1 MKYVKR
7 IDEKRLSSDQKKYLE
22 DFVNGEVGT
31 GVAADIGQRLKP
43 EFAVDRGDRKVIEAP
58 DNAAAIIMDNNPKYA
73 SKGGDFASRIAIV
86 AGVKGHKLN
95 GDEIV
100 DELSPIDDAA
110 GVYILQKDD
119 PQAFFGRQ
127 TLVNPGIINTNEN
140 IKPEDAIDKAKSHV
154 TAYADTIQLVA
165 RNGGVNLYAGGI
177 DKTLSNG
184 VDNVGALGV
193 NLIYGNKIEKDQDSE
208 FSLQGIVKVD
218 NLERVL
224 KEITQTRRDQVVS
237 SFELALARPDVLFN
251 PVIWKEL
258 INLATNY
265 INTVSSEL
273 NSTILSK
280 GYIGSRWNKTN

>member
-1 MKYVKR
+1 MAYVKR
-7 IDEKRLSSDQKKYLE
+7 IDENRLSTEQRDLLKEANKGQ
-22 DFVNGEVGT
+22 VGT
-31 GVAADIGQRLKP
+31 GVAGDAGQRLKP
-43 EFAVDRGDRKVIEAP
+43 EYAERTDRRVMQAP
-58 DNAAAIIMDNNPKYA
+58 DNAAAIIMDNNPRYA
-73 SKGGDFASRIAIV
+73 SKGGDFASRISIV

-95 GDEIV
+95 GDSEI

-119 PQAFFGRQ
+119 PQEFFERQ
-127 TLVNPGIINTNEN
+127 TLVNPGIINAVEGT
-140 IKPEDAIDKAKSHV
+140 KPEDAIDKAKSHV

-177 DKTLSNG
+177 DRTLSNG
-184 VDNVGALGV
+184 IDNVGALGV
-193 NLIYGNKIEKDQDSE
+193 NLIYGNKVEKDPDSE

-218 NLERVL
+218 SLERVL
-224 KEITQTRRDQVVS
+224 KEISQTRRDQTVS
-237 SFELALARPDVLFN
+237 SFELALTRPDVLFN
-251 PVIWKEL
+251 PAVWKEL

-265 INTVSSEL
+265 INSVSAEL